1 MFISR
6 KKYNELTNKLDS
18 MHKLLGDVLA
28 HTGNVI
34 DTNSELLQTCK
45 DLVQMNKNI
54 LDEFGDTYKKLL
66 DYITVLDSAVIVRG
80 VDVDIP
86 PSITVG
92 AATDA

>member
-6 KKYNELTNKLDS
+6 KKYDELTNRLDS

-45 DLVQMNKNI
+45 DLIQMNKNLI
-54 LDEFGDTYKKLL
+54 KELEGRLEQNASTKPG
-66 DYITVLDSAVIVRG
+66 T
-80 VDVDIP
+80 DIP
-86 PSITVG
+86 NIVI
-92 AATDA
+92 